1 MKISLGATQAAT
13 PAPVWVV
20 CAYDTD
26 GKACG
31 ATVAWAGP
39 CSSKPLALAVS
50 LRPERHTY
58 AAVMHSK
65 AFTVNVPFQT
75 QMVEADYFGLV
86 TGKSVDKFAGAGVTA
101 VKSDVVN
108 APYIAEFA
116 VAVECRLAAT
126 HDLGAHMQLV
136 GEIVDVKA
144 DQSVLDQNGKIDM
157 ARIGAVIFSPHRQE
171 YFGLG
176 PSLGKAFGPGKTLIR

>member
-1 MKISLGATQAAT
+1 MKISLGAIQAAT
-13 PAPVWVV
+13 PTPVWVV
-20 CAYDTD
+20 CAYDPQ
-26 GKACG
+26 GQACG

-39 CSSKPLALAVS
+39 CSSKPVCLAVS
-50 LRPERHTY
+50 LRPERHTFE
-58 AAVMHSK
+58 AILHSK

-75 QMVEADYFGLV
+75 QVVEADYFGMV
-86 TGKSVDKFAGAGVTA
+86 TGKNTDKFAGAGLTA
-101 VKSDVVN
+101 VKSDLVN

-116 VAVECRLAAT
+116 VAVECKLFAT

-144 DQSVLDQNGKIDM
+144 DKSVLDPDGKIDP
-157 ARIGAVIFSPHRQE
+157 AKTGAIVYSPNRQE

-176 PSLGKAFGPGKTLIR
+176 SSLGKAFGPGKTLIR